1 MLVSSKT
8 ALLLSKDTDFIA
20 RYETVAQMCNVEL
33 TVRSEWNGRYRINQD
48 VVIAEGE
55 LASLVASEY
64 RNRLVLVFS
73 GSIAEMRAKADRFI
87 FNKENLQ
94 ELIYAFLKIDNP
106 VKVKDTRSVTSIV
119 VSSGRSVFKE
129 SDYDFDFANSAF
141 RYKGKEIYVS
151 DGQKIVLAKWLLLG
165 ERGNNCYVQIH
176 QMRKKFGKDFLSDI
190 NKYGEVIK

>member
-33 TVRSEWNGRYRINQD
+33 TVRSEWNERYRINQD
-48 VVIAEGE
+48 VAIAEGE
-55 LASLVASEY
+55 LAYLVASAY
-64 RNRLVLVFS
+64 KNRLVLVFS

-87 FNKENLQ
+87 FNKENLN
-94 ELIYAFLKIDNP
+94 ELIYAFLKIDNS

-119 VSSGRSVFKE
+119 ISSGRSVFKE
-129 SDYDFDFANSAF
+129 ADYDFDFANSTF

-151 DGQKIVLAKWLLLG
+151 SGQKIVLAKWLLLG

-176 QMRKKFGKDFLSDI
+176 QMRKNFGKDFLSDI
-190 NKYGEVIK
+190 SKYGEVIK

>member
-33 TVRSEWNGRYRINQD
+33 TVRSEWNERYRINQD

-64 RNRLVLVFS
+64 KNRLVLVFS

-94 ELIYAFLKIDNP
+94 ELIYAFLKIDNS

-119 VSSGRSVFKE
+119 ISSGRSVFKE
-129 SDYDFDFANSAF
+129 ADYDFDFANSTF

-151 DGQKIVLAKWLLLG
+151 EGQKIVLAKWLLLG

-176 QMRKKFGKDFLSDI
+176 QMRKKLGKDFLSDI
-190 NKYGEVIK
+190 NKYGEVTK

>member
-1 MLVSSKT
+1 MLISSKT

-33 TVRSEWNGRYRINQD
+33 TVRSEWNERYRINQD

-64 RNRLVLVFS
+64 KNRLVLVFS

-87 FNKENLQ
+87 FNKESLQ
-94 ELIYAFLKIDNP
+94 ELIYAFLKIDNS

-119 VSSGRSVFKE
+119 ISSGRSVFKE
-129 SDYDFDFANSAF
+129 ADYDFDFANSIF

-151 DGQKIVLAKWLLLG
+151 SGQKIVLAKWLLLG